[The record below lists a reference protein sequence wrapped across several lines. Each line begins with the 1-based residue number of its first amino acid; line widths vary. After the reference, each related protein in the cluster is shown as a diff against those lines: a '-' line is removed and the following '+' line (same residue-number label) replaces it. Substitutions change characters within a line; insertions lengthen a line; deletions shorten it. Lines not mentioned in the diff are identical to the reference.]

1 MFPQQRNIKCESL
14 AVKPST
20 ISSLLL
26 FSHDT
31 NIQLPE
37 PAQWSRARNCAVG
50 ELISVLGV
58 LTNKGLN
65 TREFLLKV

>member
-20 ISSLLL
+20 IYYLLL
-26 FSHDT
+26 FRHER

-37 PAQWSRARNCAVG
+37 PAQWSRSRNCAGG
-50 ELISVLGV
+50 ELTSVIGV
-58 LTNKGLN
+58 LTNKG
-65 TREFLLKV
+65 